1 MAIKRN
7 QNQSVVLATLVIAA
21 LVPTFGAIT
30 NYIQSRSMSQT
41 VQETHR
47 LVNSK
52 SDDQIVQIK
61 ELIAANKELATKV
74 AILEER
80 LRPAS
85 EEKSV
90 HTLTDDQFKR
100 LLKRKE

>member
-1 MAIKRN
+1 MATKRT
-7 QNQSVVLATLVIAA
+7 QGQSVVLATLVIAA

-41 VQETHR
+41 VQETHK

-52 SDDQIVQIK
+52 SDAQITQIK
-61 ELIAANKELATKV
+61 ELIAANKELTTKV

-80 LRPAS
+80 LRPVNTDS
-85 EEKSV
+85 PPRVLTEE
-90 HTLTDDQFKR
+90 QFQR
-100 LLKRKE
+100 LLNRKE

>member
-1 MAIKRN
+1 MATKRN

-47 LVNSK
+47 MVNSK
-52 SDDQIVQIK
+52 SDDQIAQIK

-74 AILEER
+74 ATLEER
-80 LRPAS
+80 LRPINTDN
-85 EEKSV
+85 SV
-90 HTLTDDQFKR
+90 HTLTDEQFKI